1 MNQNWIQMIALFLI
15 VGLLAYTVGIS
26 IVNLVDNK
34 IGAIEVKLPKIQVDT
49 HFDVSKDAHHLVHI
63 SPKENSDVIEQFED
77 GYMSAQQEEVE
88 TKAPT
93 QEQEASQQKEE
104 NGKRRMKIGCETD
117 ADCNIV
123 NGDGLN
129 VCKRDGKCY
138 CLSGS
143 GTFCQYGPTNY
154 KDPKDM
160 TDIERRTFKYKFR
173 NNFTLQDYKN
183 WLLLYRDD
191 AHHLREHH
199 RDNLATLLRGG
210 NLDEKDI
217 PNIRIKPP
225 MEAADYFA
233 KMYEG
238 GKISVHFPEDNETGP
253 MLPANYGEYSE
264 FIPPENVPK
273 SWITGIVDLYKRP
286 HKDDAKALNFY
297 LRPEVTVG
305 VERELVGEEYLNWVR
320 RHHNLADI
328 RQIQVRKD
336 ESINTFENEWK

>member
-15 VGLLAYTVGIS
+15 VALLAYTVGIS
-26 IVNLVDNK
+26 IVSLVDNK
-34 IGAIEVKLPKIQVDT
+34 IGAIEVKIPKIQVDT
-49 HFDVSKDAHHLVHI
+49 HFDVSEDAHQLIHI
-63 SPKENSDVIEQFED
+63 CPKENSKQHNVIEQFED
-77 GYMSAQQEEVE
+77 GSTQLPTPEHSATTEIA
-88 TKAPT
+88 T
-93 QEQEASQQKEE
+93 
-104 NGKRRMKIGCETD
+104 GKRMKIGCETD

-123 NGDGLN
+123 NGGDGLN
-129 VCKRDGKCY
+129 VCKSDGKCY
-138 CLSGS
+138 CVSGS

-183 WLLLYRDD
+183 WLILYRDD

-305 VERELVGEEYLNWVR
+305 VERELVGEEYLNWVK

-328 RQIQVRKD
+328 RQIQIRKD